1 MVSKRAIRRDTLSGD
16 FGRAVRPAHSS
27 IFFGVV
33 NNLKSNAACAPR
45 IRNGGITGSRML
57 LTPASVERGCC
68 SNETR
73 VALAIPGSQTNS
85 TECHSPSAP
94 SCCSS
99 TRPFGCL
106 WPDTKRV
113 QHAVIRVGRGY
124 LERIDRAH
132 RHHPSR
138 AHDRFSVITPGTRKL
153 LRLPDYPSM
162 LSSSRK
168 SKEELDAREGH
179 AGRRPRR
186 LVRTAGRLPRRG
198 RARAV

>member
-85 TECHSPSAP
+85 TECHSPKRSFMLFQHTALRVPVARHQASA
-94 SCCSS
+94 
-99 TRPFGCL
+99 
-106 WPDTKRV
+106 
-113 QHAVIRVGRGY
+113 ARGY
-124 LERIDRAH
+124 KGRQRLL
-132 RHHPSR
+132 
-138 AHDRFSVITPGTRKL
+138 GT
-153 LRLPDYPSM
+153 
-162 LSSSRK
+162 
-168 SKEELDAREGH
+168 H
-179 AGRRPRR
+179 
-186 LVRTAGRLPRRG
+186 
-198 RARAV
+198 